1 MSSSTLTV
9 ILLVRSEAPHTWR
22 RLYPGHR
29 STSRYRFAA
38 RNFNLDRAFLLERF
52 PRRLE
57 DSDDIG
63 SQCSVSPVGIVFS
76 RRVVF
81 YAHGKMENL
90 LSQGVVGYDY
100 HTFQCYVT
108 LL

>member
-22 RLYPGHR
+22 RLYPRHR

-63 SQCSVSPVGIVFS
+63 SQCSVSPVEIMFS
-76 RRVVF
+76 RRGVF
-81 YAHGKMENL
+81 YARGKLENL
-90 LSQGVVGYDY
+90 LAQSVVVDD
-100 HTFQCYVT
+100 HHAF
-108 LL
+108 